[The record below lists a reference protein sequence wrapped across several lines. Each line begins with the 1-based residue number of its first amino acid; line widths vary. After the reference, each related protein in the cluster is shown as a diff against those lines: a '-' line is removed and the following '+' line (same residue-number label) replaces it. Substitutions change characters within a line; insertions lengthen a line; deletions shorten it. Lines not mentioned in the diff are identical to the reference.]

1 MLRSGCWFALWWLLV
16 SVEAAEREA
25 AVDYDNTTSL
35 FRAAETDVLRFRR
48 SRDENGKGDE
58 SYLRD
63 ALAKYTILQ
72 QQPDYATSLNEE
84 THVLVLDSCE
94 FCHRTL
100 GEYDAALRYAKQLAD
115 SRLCQLDADGCFAS
129 GACTPA
135 VAASLCPPHSPSVPP
150 LCPARVALTVVTPAS
165 ITQPRPCASSVVAS
179 RIILRLRSIG
189 RADDATDYFNQ
200 AMAIAPAGA
209 DADGGATLLHW
220 TSEWQ
225 IPAWFVPGLTAKPWW
240 EQPDTDMG
248 AADEPSSLVEVREVL
263 RTHFMDLQGELIRLA
278 TLASRM
284 ERDGGENQPR
294 HCGLRLPFRIW

>member
-135 VAASLCPPHSPSVPP
+135 VAASLCPPHTPFCATPVPR
-150 LCPARVALTVVTPAS
+150 AR
-165 ITQPRPCASSVVAS
+165 
-179 RIILRLRSIG
+179 
-189 RADDATDYFNQ
+189 
-200 AMAIAPAGA
+200 GA
-209 DADGGATLLHW
+209 DRRHTSLYNAAATVCVLGSCFANH
-220 TSEWQ
+220 
-225 IPAWFVPGLTAKPWW
+225 PA
-240 EQPDTDMG
+240 
-248 AADEPSSLVEVREVL
+248 AAVD
-263 RTHFMDLQGELIRLA
+263 RTRG
-278 TLASRM
+278 
-284 ERDGGENQPR
+284 
-294 HCGLRLPFRIW
+294 